1 MRKLRKICL
10 FLHDT
15 FKRLLEKL
23 FGPWPKMGLSE
34 YPGKEYVF
42 NLQNQYDC
50 TCDLFYEKSWL
61 MTNVFLVKNLASRNF
76 SCSK

>member
-34 YPGKEYVF
+34 YPGKE
-42 NLQNQYDC
+42 
-50 TCDLFYEKSWL
+50 
-61 MTNVFLVKNLASRNF
+61 NVLIYKINMIVRVSL
-76 SCSK
+76 

>member
-34 YPGKEYVF
+34 YPGKENVLIYKINMIVRVSLWREKLANDLCVF
-42 NLQNQYDC
+42 S
-50 TCDLFYEKSWL
+50 EK
-61 MTNVFLVKNLASRNF
+61 F
-76 SCSK
+76 SKSKFQL

>member
-34 YPGKEYVF
+34 YPGKENVF

-50 TCDLFYEKSWL
+50 TCDLLTRK
-61 MTNVFLVKNLASRNF
+61 VG
-76 SCSK
+76 